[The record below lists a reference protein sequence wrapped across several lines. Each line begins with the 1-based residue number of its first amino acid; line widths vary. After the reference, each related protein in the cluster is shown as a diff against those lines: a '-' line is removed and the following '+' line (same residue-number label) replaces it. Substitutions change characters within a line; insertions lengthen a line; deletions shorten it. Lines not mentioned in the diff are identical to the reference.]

1 MPQIAQMN
9 ADPKPNRID
18 LRNLRHLRYLRSFCI
33 FLVVIAATTAMGA
46 EESVAGP
53 WTVPILEIRYFP
65 VTADGT
71 KIDINVT
78 SNVGAPLETIRKK
91 CDRMTRE
98 AMAALEEGSR
108 FRAYNNAAAKASIK
122 FEVLATKEYLEP
134 LPRNEKKPKF
144 PDYTKILEREDIR
157 RWVEEKGVKE
167 VWIWGYHSK
176 DLAPWESNMASQ
188 FGDISNSD
196 RDPKDLPILKRTY
209 TVYHYNYERDTSEA
223 VHNHIHQIEAVMRH
237 HGRELWG
244 IFEGKKGAW
253 RAGNCHFPPNAEH
266 DYDWANKRFVDSD
279 IEDWRPEG
287 FGKMKRINCDTWD
300 GDGLKWFVYW
310 MRSIPG
316 ADNGLTYKGRPLTHW
331 WVYMGDYDLAVGKK
345 VGLVER

>member
-53 WTVPILEIRYFP
+53 WAVPILEIRYFP

-144 PDYTKILEREDIR
+144 PDYTKTLEREDIR
-157 RWVEEKGVKE
+157 RWVEEKDVK
-167 VWIWGYHSK
+167 
-176 DLAPWESNMASQ
+176 
-188 FGDISNSD
+188 
-196 RDPKDLPILKRTY
+196 
-209 TVYHYNYERDTSEA
+209 
-223 VHNHIHQIEAVMRH
+223 
-237 HGRELWG
+237 
-244 IFEGKKGAW
+244 
-253 RAGNCHFPPNAEH
+253 
-266 DYDWANKRFVDSD
+266 
-279 IEDWRPEG
+279 
-287 FGKMKRINCDTWD
+287 
-300 GDGLKWFVYW
+300 
-310 MRSIPG
+310 
-316 ADNGLTYKGRPLTHW
+316 
-331 WVYMGDYDLAVGKK
+331 
-345 VGLVER
+345 